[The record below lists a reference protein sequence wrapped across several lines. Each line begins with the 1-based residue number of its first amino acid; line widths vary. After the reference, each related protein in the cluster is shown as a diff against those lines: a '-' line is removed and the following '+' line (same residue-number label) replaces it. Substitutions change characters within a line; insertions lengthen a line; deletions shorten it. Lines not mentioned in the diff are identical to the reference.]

1 MSSKLLV
8 GGVILVAAGL
18 LLFGRFYAGNSSN
31 SVSGGVSSAHNRA
44 SVGVIQAKNN
54 LAPDFSLQ
62 KLGGADKVVGVA
74 TMELEKLLQIL
85 KVCRC

>member
-1 MSSKLLV
+1 MGSKTLI
-8 GGVILVAAGL
+8 GGAILIAVSL
-18 LLFGRFYAGNSSN
+18 IIFGRFYAGNSSN